1 MEQKPTIWQAGLRI
15 GLILAL
21 IFIIYSL
28 ILQLTGLV
36 ANQYLSYVN
45 YLITIG
51 GIIWAHKSY
60 KEMGD
65 GYMSYGQGLGL
76 GVYVAGLAGIISS
89 IFLYLYLTLIDNS
102 MIAIIMEKTRR
113 DMEASGRGDDEIEQA
128 LSMTEK
134 MMTPE
139 MIVIFAILGS
149 LLMGLVFSLI
159 ISAFTKNSNP
169 EAEYR

>member
-1 MEQKPTIWQAGLRI
+1 
-15 GLILAL
+15 
-21 IFIIYSL
+21 
-28 ILQLTGLV
+28 
-36 ANQYLSYVN
+36 
-45 YLITIG
+45 
-51 GIIWAHKSY
+51 
-60 KEMGD
+60 EMGD